1 MQIIHNNKTKLNAA
15 LFCLTFLTSTPSLA
29 DVTGRVV
36 GITDGDTVTV
46 LDNANVQHKVRLAG
60 IDAPEKKQPFGQKS
74 KQSLSDCAYDKT
86 ATVQG
91 DKLDRYGRLVG
102 KVIVDGVDC
111 NLRQINLGFAWH
123 YKKYMNEQAPDDRLI
138 YAQAE
143 DDARRDKTGLWAE
156 VNPMPPWEWRRR

>member
-1 MQIIHNNKTKLNAA
+1 MKNHKAKLDAA
-15 LFCLTFLTSTPSLA
+15 LLCLTLLASTPSLA

-36 GITDGDTVTV
+36 GISDGDTITV
-46 LDNANVQHKVRLAG
+46 LDNTNVQHKVRLSG

-86 ATVQG
+86 AVIEG
-91 DKLDRYGRLVG
+91 NKRDRYGRLVG
-102 KVIVDGVDC
+102 KVMVSGVDC
-111 NLRQINLGFAWH
+111 NLRQINLGLAWH

-143 DDARRDKTGLWAE
+143 DDARSKGTGLWSE
-156 VNPMPPWEWRRR
+156 VNPMPPWEWRRRY